1 MSLAHLLAR
10 HAQLTPD
17 RAAIFNGTVFYAT
30 YGQWAERSAA
40 LAHRK
45 MGTEERGTCRLSA
58 GPMNRMPE
66 AENAVGKIYAII
78 KSL

>member
-17 RAAIFNGTVFYAT
+17 RDAIFNGTALHAT

-40 LAHRK
+40 LAHR
-45 MGTEERGTCRLSA
+45 MQAAGLVPGGQAREHLVDPVGQRRVLVRRGDCR
-58 GPMNRMPE
+58 G
-66 AENAVGKIYAII
+66 G
-78 KSL
+78 